1 MTNKPD
7 GSIVLA
13 VLLGG
18 FLLFV
23 LLLLAVLRL
32 REFRDMLEYINM
44 EIRRSHGKEREYWK
58 AQKRRLWLSLLP
70 FYRG

>member
-1 MTNKPD
+1 MMNKPD
-7 GSIVLA
+7 FSVILA

-18 FLLFV
+18 FWLFI

-58 AQKRRLWLSLLP
+58 GQRRRLWLSLLP